1 MLPTAALPL
10 CWEATI
16 KLRPVVRPSGVPF
29 LVRTEFL
36 TPLVWMVD
44 DFVDQRFELEFCV
57 KNTNSPKLGAVR
69 SDQLNEKWEGQAG
82 NVLNEVLEANMSYA
96 NDFSDKANF
105 PMPECGRRRP
115 ANPL

>member
-29 LVRTEFL
+29 LARAEFL

-44 DFVDQRFELEFCV
+44 DFVDQRFELEFYV
-57 KNTNSPKLGAVR
+57 KNTNSPKLDAVR

-82 NVLNEVLEANMSYA
+82 NDANVGNWRKPSGE
-96 NDFSDKANF
+96 SRLIPSVTWISGPPVK
-105 PMPECGRRRP
+105 
-115 ANPL
+115 